1 MKKLLILASAL
12 VVAASVAQAT
22 NVKWGLNSGSL
33 DTEKF
38 ADGST
43 IYLMQGSGFAYDG
56 DLATA
61 TSFSID
67 KVTGGSVVNNGS
79 QVTGTLS
86 GGSYVNT
93 TGVSVTPANSGIA
106 AGFKPFYMVAI
117 SADGKSIAYTA
128 PANVNVQASALS
140 GTLYSGAGNFTVAT
154 VAVPE
159 PTSVALL
166 ALGLAALGLKRKV
179 A

>member
-22 NVKWGLNSGSL
+22 NVKWGINSGTL
-33 DTEKF
+33 DTSKF

-67 KVTGGSVVNNGS
+67 KVTGGSVANNGS
-79 QVTGTLS
+79 AITGSLS
-86 GGSYVNT
+86 GGSYVDT
-93 TGVSVTPANSGIA
+93 TGVSITPANSGIA
-106 AGFKPFYMVAI
+106 AGFKPFYLVAI
-117 SADGKSIAYTA
+117 SADGKSIAYTSA
-128 PANVNVQASALS
+128 ANINIQPSGLSLNV
-140 GTLYSGAGNFTVAT
+140 YKGAGDFTVST

>member
-22 NVKWGLNSGSL
+22 NVKWGMNSGSL

-43 IYLMQGSGFAYDG
+43 IYLMQGSAFAYDG
-56 DLATA
+56 DLSTA

-67 KVTGGSVVNNGS
+67 KVTGGSIVNNGS
-79 QVTGTLS
+79 QVTGSLS
-86 GGSYVNT
+86 GGSFVDL
-93 TGVSVTPANSGIA
+93 TGTSITPNNSGIA
-106 AGFKPFYMVAI
+106 AGFKPFYLVAI
-117 SADGKSIAYTA
+117 SADGKSIAYTSA
-128 PANVNVQASALS
+128 SNVNIQNSALS
-140 GTLYSGAGNFTVAT
+140 GSLYKGAGDFTVT
-154 VAVPE
+154 SVAVPE